1 MAKTVADQSA
11 RARSLHWVH
20 MWSRD
25 GVAICFTQSTPP
37 MAGARITWGSQTA
50 CTEGRWKKFLSLVS
64 PLATLTACQK
74 RRRPSIVG
82 R

>member
-1 MAKTVADQSA
+1 MASTVIDQSA

-25 GVAICFTQSTPP
+25 MAICFTESTSA
-37 MAGARITWGSQTA
+37 MAGLRITRGSHTA
-50 CTEGRWKKFLSLVS
+50 CTESRWKKFLSLVS
-64 PLATLTACQK
+64 PVATLSAYQM
-74 RRRPSIVG
+74 RHRPSIVE